1 MPIVRVSYLGPKY
14 SFTYEAARLLYP
26 EGMLIPADTIRGV
39 VGLVES
45 GEADVGVIPLENSL
59 HGPVAESIDV
69 LADTM
74 LHINAIAELRVSLV
88 VAGDRGAGR
97 IYGHPHALAEA
108 SKWIDSNLPGYT
120 RIAVS
125 STSSAA
131 IAAKREGGLCVCS
144 GNAAKAL
151 GLDIIAVGVE
161 SGENYTRFAFL
172 SWSDSPAEA
181 ERTSIMALV
190 PDVPGGLYRFLEPYA
205 SNNVNLTMIYSRP
218 TRGKPWR
225 YVFYIEME
233 GSRLDERVRRALRDS
248 RERSLMLKIL
258 GSYRIVRQAME

>member
-14 SFTYEAARLLYP
+14 SFTYEAAQLLYP
-26 EGMLIPADTIRGV
+26 QEQLIPADTIRSV
-39 VGLVES
+39 VSLVES
-45 GEADVGVIPLENSL
+45 GKADVGVIPLENSL
-59 HGPVAESIDV
+59 HGPVAESIDA

-74 LHINAIAELRVSLV
+74 LHINAIVEMRVTLV
-88 VAGDRGAGR
+88 VAGDPGISR

-108 SKWIDSNLPGYT
+108 SRWLDANLPEHT
-120 RIAVS
+120 RIATS

-131 IAAKREGGLCVCS
+131 IAAREEGGLCVCS
-144 GNAAKAL
+144 RSAAEAL
-151 GLDIIAVGVE
+151 NLNIIAEGVE
-161 SGENYTRFAFL
+161 SGDNYTRFAFL
-172 SWSDSPAEA
+172 SWSDSPKGA
-181 ERTSIMALV
+181 ERTSIMALI

-233 GSRLDERVRRALRDS
+233 GSRLNERVNRALRES

-258 GSYRIVRQAME
+258 GSYRIMKYS